1 MAPLKPGFVPH
12 SHRAPGLVLG
22 EDVDLPDDLLLGAHV
37 VIYPGTRIGRGVV
50 VEDHAVVGKPPRLGQ
65 FSTASREVPTSTV
78 LHDGAAVL
86 AGAIVFAGAELGEA
100 VTLGDQASVRERAV
114 VGAKTTI
121 GRGSAVDNDVRIGER
136 VRIQTNC
143 YITAYTIVED
153 DVFLAPG
160 VVTTNDNTMA
170 RHGPDQSITGPTLR
184 RACRIGGG
192 AVLCPGVEVGEEAF
206 IAAGAVV
213 TADVRARAVVMGVPA
228 RERRIVSEDDLLEH
242 WR

>member
-1 MAPLKPGFVPH
+1 MKPGLVPH
-12 SHRAPGLVLG
+12 SRRAPGLVLG
-22 EDVDLPDDLLLGAHV
+22 EHVDLPDDLLLGAHV

-65 FSTASREVPTSTV
+65 FSTAPREVPTSTV

-170 RHGPDQSITGPTLR
+170 RHAPDESITGPDAPSRLPHR
-184 RACRIGGG
+184 RRRRPLPGRGSGRGGVHRRGRRRHDRCAGSCRGNGR
-192 AVLCPGVEVGEEAF
+192 P
-206 IAAGAVV
+206 
-213 TADVRARAVVMGVPA
+213 RP
-228 RERRIVSEDDLLEH
+228 
-242 WR
+242 

>member
-1 MAPLKPGFVPH
+1 M
-12 SHRAPGLVLG
+12 
-22 EDVDLPDDLLLGAHV
+22 
-37 VIYPGTRIGRGVV
+37 
-50 VEDHAVVGKPPRLGQ
+50 VGKPPRLGQ
-65 FSTASREVPTSTV
+65 FSTAPREVPTSTV

-100 VTLGDQASVRERAV
+100 VTLGDQASVRELAV

-170 RHGPDQSITGPTLR
+170 RHAPGESITGPTL
-184 RACRIGGG
+184 
-192 AVLCPGVEVGEEAF
+192 VEP
-206 IAAGAVV
+206 AASA
-213 TADVRARAVVMGVPA
+213 AAPSSVRAWKWARRRSSPRAPSSRPMSGLVP
-228 RERRIVSEDDLLEH
+228 
-242 WR
+242 W

>member
-1 MAPLKPGFVPH
+1 MAHDFVPNPG
-12 SHRAPGLVLG
+12 REPGLVLG
-22 EDVDLPDDLLLGAHV
+22 YGVDLPDDAMLGAHV
-37 VIYPGTRIGRGVV
+37 VIYPDTRIGQGVV
-50 VEDHAVVGKPPRLGQ
+50 MQDHVVVGKPPALGQ
-65 FSTASREVPTSTV
+65 FSTASQDVPTSTV
-78 LHDGAAVL
+78 LHAGAAVL
-86 AGAIVFAGAELGEA
+86 TGAVVFAGAELGEA
-100 VTLGDQASVRERAV
+100 VTVGDQASVRERAV
-114 VGAKTTI
+114 IGAKTTI
-121 GRGSAVDNDVRIGER
+121 GRGSAVDNDVQIGER
-136 VRIQTNC
+136 VRIQSNC

-170 RHGPDQSITGPTLR
+170 RHAPDKSITGPTLR

-192 AVLCPGVEVGEEAF
+192 AILCPGVEVGEEAF

-228 RERRIVSEDDLLEH
+228 RERGIVPEEDLLEH